1 LDIKSYTDKFNKDES
16 RIIAIDFDGVI
27 HNHDKGF
34 HDGTIYG
41 EPINGALQ
49 SLKLL
54 REMGFVIKI
63 FSCKCHPERPLIDKK
78 SGKELVIEWLEK
90 HDSLQYVDEVV
101 WGKPHA
107 MIYIDDKGYRFEN
120 WNDTIKFMENMI

>member
-1 LDIKSYTDKFNKDES
+1 MDIKSYTDKFNKDES

-27 HNHDKGF
+27 HDHDKGF

-120 WNDTIKFMENMI
+120 WNDTIKFMENIR

>member
-1 LDIKSYTDKFNKDES
+1 MDIKSYTDKFNKDES

>member
-27 HNHDKGF
+27 HDHDKGF

-120 WNDTIKFMENMI
+120 WNDTIKFMENIR

>member
-1 LDIKSYTDKFNKDES
+1 MDIKSYTDKFNRDEG

-34 HDGTIYG
+34 YDGTIYG
-41 EPINGALQ
+41 EPISGSIE

-54 REMGFVIKI
+54 SKMGFIIKI
-63 FSCKCHPERPLIDKK
+63 FSCKCHPDRPLIDKK
-78 SGKELVIEWLEK
+78 NGKELITDWLQK
-90 HDSLQYVDEVV
+90 HAVLQYIDEVV

-107 MIYIDDKGYRFEN
+107 LIYIDDKGYRFKN
-120 WNDTIKFMENMI
+120 WNDTIKFMENIK